1 MEWDCRGVVYKAAT
15 GENEWTAE
23 LVIPLASLELANPMK
38 DKPWR
43 ANFCRNHFY
52 KKGGKGPWQLE
63 LSTWRPTFGSFHNVE
78 RFGTMWFE

>member
-1 MEWDCRGVVYKAAT
+1 MKWDCRGVAYKAST

-23 LVIPLASLELANPMK
+23 MVIPLASLVLAHPSK

-43 ANFCRNHFY
+43 AIY
-52 KKGGKGPWQLE
+52 KAGGKGAWQSE
-63 LSTWRPTFGSFHNVE
+63 LSIWRPTFGSFHNVE